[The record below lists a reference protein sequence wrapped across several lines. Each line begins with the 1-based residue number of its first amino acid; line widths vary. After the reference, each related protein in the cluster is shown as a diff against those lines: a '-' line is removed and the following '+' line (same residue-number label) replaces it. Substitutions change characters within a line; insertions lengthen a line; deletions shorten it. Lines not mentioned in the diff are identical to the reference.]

1 MEPENLTEEK
11 PLIILP
17 NGSDYSDNGDENEPE
32 QEVAQERKSNPLK
45 HGLIW
50 YVENGF
56 YQPMNGKVI
65 ARAIMPT
72 DYSAFGGGALDNVID
87 TRFAVAWEIISLAP
101 DIPPEAGL
109 QVGMWF
115 HHLSTSSNRID
126 KETKSSR
133 YYSLWYQDVE
143 GVFWPATEDDD
154 GNLAGEEV
162 VLQSQKIVA
171 DTYPWQAQKM
181 PGREAWII
189 LNGQG
194 EDIGVRLKQATAEQ
208 IADAVNRRSAYDT
221 SAPQA
226 ASFPQSAFEQEFNK
240 DPKANLKRLLEALS
254 VDQKQTVLIAEE
266 VKGLEAAE
274 NLAEGFLAINR
285 QKQHKPELD
294 EAPPQPN
301 PNGSYGVYANPAN
314 PPIARFSTQ
323 AEASAWSEKIL
334 NGVNTVIKEVGAGLD
349 QPSLVKPRSAPPPPY
364 EGAQWGT
371 PPGNWS
377 KRL

>member
-17 NGSDYSDNGDENEPE
+17 NGEDYKKQDDNGDDEN
-32 QEVAQERKSNPLK
+32 QVAPQQRSNPLK

-87 TRFAVAWEIISLAP
+87 TRFAVAWEIVALAP

-154 GNLAGEEV
+154 GNLVGTEV
-162 VLQSQKIVA
+162 VLQPQKMVT

-189 LNGQG
+189 VNGQG
-194 EDIGVRLKQATAEQ
+194 EDIGVRLKQATAQQ
-208 IADAVNRRSAYDT
+208 IADAVNRRSAYD
-221 SAPQA
+221 SAAPQA
-226 ASFPQSAFEQEFNK
+226 ASFPEAALVDQDVK
-240 DPKANLKRLLEALS
+240 DPKANLKRLLEGLTI
-254 VDQKQTVLIAEE
+254 DQKQTVLIAEQ

-274 NLAEGFLAINR
+274 NLAEGFVAINN
-285 QKQHKPELD
+285 QKKHKPDLD

-301 PNGSYGVYANPAN
+301 PNGAFGVYANPAN
-314 PPIARFSTQ
+314 PPIARFNSEQ
-323 AEASAWSEKIL
+323 EAALWSEKIL
-334 NGVNTVIKEVGAGLD
+334 AGVEVVVKRVGEGLD
-349 QPSLVKPRSAPPPPY
+349 QPSLVKPRTAPPPPY

>member
-17 NGSDYSDNGDENEPE
+17 NGAEYSADKEEHEEPKE
-32 QEVAQERKSNPLK
+32 KKSNPLK
-45 HGLIW
+45 HGLLW

-87 TRFAVAWEIISLAP
+87 TRFAVAWEIVSLAP

-115 HHLSTSSNRID
+115 HHLSTSSNRLD

-133 YYSLWYQDVE
+133 FYSLWYQDIE
-143 GVFWPATEDDD
+143 GVFWPAVEDDE
-154 GNLAGEEV
+154 GNLVGSEV
-162 VLQSQKIVA
+162 VLQPQKMVT
-171 DTYPWQAQKM
+171 DTYPWHAKKM
-181 PGREAWII
+181 PGRDAWII
-189 LNGQG
+189 VNGQG
-194 EDIGVRLKQATAEQ
+194 EDIGVRLKQATAQQ
-208 IADAVNRRSAYDT
+208 IADAVNRRSAYDNN
-221 SAPQA
+221 APQA
-226 ASFPQSAFEQEFNK
+226 ASFPVSAFEGEQPQ
-240 DPKANLKRLLEALS
+240 DPRQNLKNLLETLT

-266 VKGLEAAE
+266 VKGLNVAE

-285 QKQHKPELD
+285 QKQHKPEPE
-294 EAPPQPN
+294 EAPPQPTA
-301 PNGSYGVYANPAN
+301 NGAFGVYVNPAN
-314 PPIARFSTQ
+314 PPIARFDSQ
-323 AEASAWSEKIL
+323 DSASVWSEKIL
-334 NGVNTVIKEVGAGLD
+334 SGVNVVIKKVGEGLD
-349 QPSLVKPRSAPPPPY
+349 QPGLVKPRTVPPPY